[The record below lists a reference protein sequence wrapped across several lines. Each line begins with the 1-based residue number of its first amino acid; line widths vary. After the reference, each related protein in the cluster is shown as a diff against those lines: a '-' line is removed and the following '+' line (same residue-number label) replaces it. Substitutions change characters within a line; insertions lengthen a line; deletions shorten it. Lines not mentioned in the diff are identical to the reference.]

1 MNQLFEGG
9 PQTVSLWKLIKME
22 LYMDPDRQV
31 EIQYI
36 YIYLWVVWANL
47 FSWPADHCTLIQAAE
62 SGSEMYVYL
71 RLVWADL
78 FKANHKLSLEAI
90 EI

>member
-9 PQTVSLWKLIKME
+9 PQTVSLWKLMKME

-36 YIYLWVVWANL
+36 YIYLWVV
-47 FSWPADHCTLIQAAE
+47 
-62 SGSEMYVYL
+62 
-71 RLVWADL
+71 
-78 FKANHKLSLEAI
+78 
-90 EI
+90 

>member
-36 YIYLWVVWANL
+36 YMNK
-47 FSWPADHCTLIQAAE
+47 
-62 SGSEMYVYL
+62 EMNVNMKEAKHQNS
-71 RLVWADL
+71 R
-78 FKANHKLSLEAI
+78 NKLQ
-90 EI
+90 